1 MYLLVGSTKWCC
13 ITRSV
18 QNSIPNINV
27 HGRQKASTIRLLVP
41 VTSLH
46 SVCGLYT
53 IRRNRTNSLSF
64 SAAAPLLYTALH
76 WCHWEHLAQSF
87 FFFNFLIF
95 YTCSY
100 AWEHTIP
107 QKFKGQLHQITEAF
121 LQVYAVPLQG
131 GLAGLPFTLRR
142 KTLRLSAMG
151 SDVRF
156 LLEPVNTNLY
166 ASKQSV
172 PSAP

>member
-27 HGRQKASTIRLLVP
+27 RGRQKASTIRLLVP

-53 IRRNRTNSLSF
+53 IRHNKTNSLSF

-76 WCHWEHLAQSF
+76 WCHWEHLAQSSF
-87 FFFNFLIF
+87 FKIFKFFLHMLLCLGAHYSTEIQRAVTSNYRSLSSGLRCTFTRRLGWPAIYPEEENPVSVSHGIWCEIF
-95 YTCSY
+95 
-100 AWEHTIP
+100 
-107 QKFKGQLHQITEAF
+107 
-121 LQVYAVPLQG
+121 
-131 GLAGLPFTLRR
+131 
-142 KTLRLSAMG
+142 
-151 SDVRF
+151 VR
-156 LLEPVNTNLY
+156 
-166 ASKQSV
+166 AC
-172 PSAP
+172 